1 MPNRSALRVAV
12 QTVILVLVLAMGAEA
27 GSMELISRSAPG
39 SPAATPNGPSTA
51 AALSRDGDIVLF
63 LSRANGL
70 VPGQF
75 DQSSGP
81 GDELGNWDVFLRD
94 RRAGKTVLL
103 SRYDDGAYKAEAV
116 GGQEPTLSADGRF
129 AAFVTR
135 EDLVTSPPVT
145 LWRLYLYDRTTDT
158 RTLVNHVPGSADT
171 PDGGAAFQPTL
182 SADGRYLAFA
192 CERCGLIP
200 GHPTNRSEI
209 FLYDRVTGA
218 LSLVTPATGGD
229 DFSLEP
235 RISADGRFVAFRS
248 YATNLIPGQTDIPGT
263 SDLFL
268 FDRTTGG
275 LALVSHAPGSATAA
289 QGGVLS
295 VGLSGDGNFIAFTS
309 NSDSLIPGQVD
320 GNGLPD
326 LFLYDRASGTN
337 VLVSHVASSPVT
349 AGNGSA
355 LSSFADVALS
365 ADGRFIAFASASTD
379 LLFEI
384 DDTNDTFDVFLYDRV
399 TGITQLL
406 STAPPSGQNS
416 APFRTPDGGATRP
429 AISADGSRVAFV
441 SAPDASSSAD
451 LFVLDRTSGAK
462 TRVGRVHSAAPVTTN
477 PPISFEPRLSENGRF
492 VAFTSDSDQFVPGDL
507 NANWDV
513 YLFDSGQP
521 GSNPLQPCKLLDTRR
536 RAERPVLTSNVRRD
550 LPVFGRCGVPATA
563 KQIVVK
569 VTVFNP
575 SGKGNLRFYPG
586 AVTAAPSGI
595 LRFERGAILTE
606 SFTLPLGTN
615 GRLTILPYVAGKGK
629 VHAAVEVSGYLE

>member
-1 MPNRSALRVAV
+1 MPDRSALRLAV
-12 QTVILVLVLAMGAEA
+12 QTMTLALVLATGARA
-27 GSMELISRSAPG
+27 QGSGEVTLISRSAPG
-39 SPAATPNGPSTA
+39 SPVATPNGPSTA
-51 AALSRDGDIVLF
+51 AALSRDGNIVLF

-70 VPGQF
+70 VPGQVDNDSGLG
-75 DQSSGP
+75 DQ
-81 GDELGNWDVFLRD
+81 LGSWDVFLRD
-94 RRAGKTVLL
+94 RKAGKTFLL

-116 GGQEPTLSADGRF
+116 GGQEPALSADGRF
-129 AAFVTR
+129 AAFVTI
-135 EDLVTSPPVT
+135 EELVTSPPST
-145 LWRLYLYDRTTDT
+145 SWRLLLYDRTTDT

-171 PDGGAAFQPTL
+171 EDGGAVFQPTL

-200 GHPTNRSEI
+200 GHPANRSEI

-218 LSLVTPATGGD
+218 LTLATPATGGN

-248 YATNLIPGQTDIPGT
+248 YATNLIPGQTDVPGT

-275 LALVSHAPGSATAA
+275 LTLVSHAPGSATAA
-289 QGGVLS
+289 RGDVLS

-309 NSDSLIPGQVD
+309 NSDILVPGQVD
-320 GNGLPD
+320 VNGLPD

-337 VLVSHVASSPVT
+337 VLVSHAASSPLT
-349 AGNGSA
+349 AGNGSS

-365 ADGRFIAFASASTD
+365 ADGRFLAFASAATD
-379 LLFEI
+379 LLPEI

-399 TGITQLL
+399 TGTTQLL
-406 STAPPSGQNS
+406 STAPRGGT
-416 APFRTPDGGATRP
+416 ADGGAARP
-429 AISADGSRVAFV
+429 ALSADGSRVAFV
-441 SAPDASSSAD
+441 SQGN
-451 LFVLDRTSGAK
+451 LFVLDRPSDT
-462 TRVGRVHSAAPVTTN
+462 TTLVGRVHSAAPVTTN

-492 VAFTSDSDQFVPGDL
+492 VAFTSDSDQFVSGDS
-507 NANWDV
+507 NANWDA
-513 YLFDSGQP
+513 YLFDSGP
-521 GSNPLQPCKLLDTRR
+521 LGSVPLQPCRLLDTRR

-586 AVTAAPSGI
+586 AVTTAPSGI

-606 SFTLPLGTN
+606 SFILPLGTN
-615 GRLTILPYVAGKGK
+615 GALTLLPFVAGKGR
-629 VHAAVEVSGYLE
+629 VHAAVEVNGYLE